1 LGYLDPEYFNSGQRT
16 EKSNVYSFS
25 VVVDELLTGKGAVS
39 AGEIESDRNL
49 AMYFVVAVKK
59 DRLLQI
65 LDNHIINEDDIA
77 KLKEVASIVKRC
89 LSDRGEDRPLMK
101 EVAME
106 LESLR
111 IMKKHPQ
118 EKVDLYTK
126 ETGCMLTKSTLF

>member
-16 EKSNVYSFS
+16 EKSNVYSFC

-106 LESLR
+106 FENY
-111 IMKKHPQ
+111 
-118 EKVDLYTK
+118 EKT
-126 ETGCMLTKSTLF
+126 STREG